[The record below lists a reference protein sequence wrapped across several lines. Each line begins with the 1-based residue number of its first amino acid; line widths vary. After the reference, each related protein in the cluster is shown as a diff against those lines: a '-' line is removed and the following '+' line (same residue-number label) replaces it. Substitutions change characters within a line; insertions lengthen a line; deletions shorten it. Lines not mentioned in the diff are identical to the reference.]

1 MFKVYNDKK
10 YGYKK
15 IVDIDR
21 EEVKKLYENEY
32 WTSEFYKGKQEKKKG
47 GESLYKEITDL
58 EWLEKTHFL
67 DVLDFVKEHKKEG
80 SKILDIGCGSGV
92 FLEYMKK
99 HKYDVYGIEP
109 ALNLKDVLES
119 KGIKAFTSSIFDIEV
134 ENKFD
139 VITLNNVLEHIEN
152 PELVVEKVYSLLDEE
167 GLLVIKVPN
176 DFNLIQEE
184 ANKFVHNKNWWVC
197 YPDHL
202 NYFNKESLLKLI
214 KGSGFEVLDTMV
226 DYPLD
231 MFLLQGL
238 NYVDNVEDGSK
249 AHEMRKQ
256 FEVNMEKEKR
266 RELFRGFANL
276 RIGRN
281 VIIFA
286 RKKGE

>member
-1 MFKVYNDKK
+1 MFKVYDDEK

-15 IVDIDR
+15 IFDIDKG
-21 EEVKKLYENEY
+21 EVKSLYENEY
-32 WTSEFYKGKQEKKKG
+32 WTSEFFKQKVEKKKG

-58 EWLEKTHFL
+58 EWMEKTHFL
-67 DVLDFVKEHKKEG
+67 DVLDFVKNHKIEG
-80 SKILDIGCGSGV
+80 SKVLDIGCGSGC

-99 HKYDVYGIEP
+99 HNYDVYGVEP
-109 ALNLKDVLES
+109 ALNLKEILES
-119 KGIKAFTSSIFDIEV
+119 KGIKVFTGSVFDMEV
-134 ENKFD
+134 EEKFD

-152 PELVVEKVYSLLDEE
+152 PELVVERVNELLNDD

-184 ANKFVHNKNWWVC
+184 ANRFVHNKNWWVC

-202 NYFNKESLLKLI
+202 NYFNNKSLSKLVKESK
-214 KGSGFEVLDTMV
+214 FEILDTMV

-238 NYVDNVEDGSK
+238 NYVDNADMGKK

-266 RELFRGFANL
+266 RELFRGFVSL
-276 RIGRN
+276 GIGRN
-281 VIIFA
+281 VIIFT
-286 RKKGE
+286 RKKRG